1 VIYRNKNVYILY
13 LLILQGEGLK
23 MKKSLLWMVVLVLG
37 ISMVATFTLA
47 GCEKAGA
54 AVEEAVEEVTE
65 AEEEAVTEEEEAVV
79 EEVTGAAEGIV
90 IYAQMGGVAGDPSTL
105 PRQNGAA
112 AAAEQW
118 GCEVVYQFSEWQ
130 PDKMI
135 AQFKEAIAAEPDGII
150 IMGHPG
156 VDAFRTSVEEAEGKG
171 IIVTAN
177 NTPLPE
183 FETTY
188 GGNGFG
194 YAGADLFEGG
204 YVTGQQIIAAG
215 NLQAGDRVL
224 EYGLRAQPERGK
236 SDEGVYQAFLDAG
249 LEVDYIEITSEVDA
263 DASLCIPILTGY
275 LASNPD
281 CKAIGTQHGNV
292 TSTMAEVVTAAGL
305 GPDDIVIGGIDLSPK
320 TVEALQD
327 GYVDLVLDQ
336 VLYLQGYLP
345 VTQIC
350 LTKLYGIPGLHINTA
365 SGVVT
370 SDSITNILDLID
382 EGIR

>member
-1 VIYRNKNVYILY
+1 
-13 LLILQGEGLK
+13 
-23 MKKSLLWMVVLVLG
+23 MKKSLLWIVVLVLS
-37 ISMVATFTLA
+37 ISMVTAFSLS
-47 GCEKAGA
+47 GCKT
-54 AVEEAVEEVTE
+54 EEAATEEAATEEAATEEAATEEAATEEAAEVT
-65 AEEEAVTEEEEAVV
+65 A
-79 EEVTGAAEGIV
+79 EVTAGEGIV
-90 IYAQMGGVAGDPSTL
+90 IYAQMGGSPGDPSTL

-118 GCEVVYQFSEWQ
+118 GCEIVYQFSEWQ
-130 PDKMI
+130 NDKMI
-135 AQFKEAIAAEPDGII
+135 SQFKEALAAEPDGII

-156 VDAFRTSVEEAEGKG
+156 VDAFRTFVEEAEGKG
-171 IIVTAN
+171 IIVTTN

-183 FETTY
+183 LEVTY

-236 SDEGVYQAFLDAG
+236 SDEGVYQAFLDAD
-249 LEVDYIEITSEVDA
+249 LTVDYIEITPEVDA
-263 DASLCIPILTGY
+263 DATLCIPILTGY

-292 TSTMAEVVTAAGL
+292 TSTMGEVVKAAGL

-320 TVEALQD
+320 TVEALQE

-336 VLYLQGYLP
+336 ILYLQGYLP
-345 VTQIC
+345 VTQIM
-350 LTKLYGIPGLHINTA
+350 LTELYGMPGLHINTA

-370 SDSITNILDLID
+370 SESIADILSLID

>member
-1 VIYRNKNVYILY
+1 
-13 LLILQGEGLK
+13 
-23 MKKSLLWMVVLVLG
+23 MKKSLLWIVVLVLS
-37 ISMVATFTLA
+37 ISMVAAFSLY
-47 GCEKAGA
+47 GCKA
-54 AVEEAVEEVTE
+54 EEAVA
-65 AEEEAVTEEEEAVV
+65 AEEEEVAAEEEEVAVV
-79 EEVTGAAEGIV
+79 EEEVVPVEAKLGEGIV
-90 IYAQMGGVAGDPSTL
+90 IYAQMGGSAGDPSTL

-118 GCEVVYQFSEWQ
+118 GCQIIYQFSEWT

-135 AQFKEAIAAEPDGII
+135 SQFKEAIAAEPDGII

-156 VDAFRTSVEEAEGKG
+156 VEAFRTSVEEAEGKG

-183 FETTY
+183 FEVTY

-194 YAGADLFEGG
+194 YAGADLHAGG

-236 SDEGVYQAFLDAG
+236 SDQGVYDAFVDAG
-249 LEVDYIEITSEVDA
+249 LEVDYIEISAEVDA
-263 DASLCIPILTGY
+263 DATLCIPILTGY

-292 TSTMAEVVTAAGL
+292 TSTMAEVLTAAGL

-320 TVEALQD
+320 TVEALQT

-345 VTQIC
+345 VTQVM
-350 LTKLYGIPGLHINTA
+350 LTKLYGIPGLYINTA

-370 SDSITNILDLID
+370 SESIAGILSLID

>member
-1 VIYRNKNVYILY
+1 MR
-13 LLILQGEGLK
+13 
-23 MKKSLLWMVVLVLG
+23 KSLLWIVVLVLS
-37 ISMVATFTLA
+37 ISMVAAFSLY
-47 GCEKAGA
+47 GCKAEEA
-54 AVEEAVEEVTE
+54 AAAKEEAVAPAEEEAVEEAAPV
-65 AEEEAVTEEEEAVV
+65 
-79 EEVTGAAEGIV
+79 EVTAGLGEGIV
-90 IYAQMGGVAGDPSTL
+90 IYAQMGGSAGDPSTL

-118 GCEVVYQFSEWQ
+118 GCEIVYQFSEWQ

-135 AQFKEAIAAEPDGII
+135 SQFKEAVAAEPDGII

-156 VDAFRTSVEEAEGKG
+156 VEAFRASVEEAEGKG

-183 FETTY
+183 FEVTY

-194 YAGADLFEGG
+194 YAGADLHEGG

-236 SDEGVYQAFLDAG
+236 SDQGVYDAFVDAD
-249 LEVDYIEITSEVDA
+249 LEVDYIEISAEVDA
-263 DASLCIPILTGY
+263 DATLCIPILTGY

-292 TSTMAEVVTAAGL
+292 TSTMGEVIKEAGL
-305 GPDDIVIGGIDLSPK
+305 GPDDIVVGGIDLSPK
-320 TVEALQD
+320 TVEALQE

-350 LTKLYGIPGLHINTA
+350 LSKLYGIPGLHINTA

-370 SDSITNILDLID
+370 SESIVNILSLIE

>member
-1 VIYRNKNVYILY
+1 
-13 LLILQGEGLK
+13 
-23 MKKSLLWMVVLVLG
+23 MKKSLLWVVVLVLS
-37 ISMVATFTLA
+37 ISMVAAFSFA
-47 GCEKAGA
+47 GCKA
-54 AVEEAVEEVTE
+54 AVEEAVETP
-65 AEEEAVTEEEEAVV
+65 AEEEAVEEEAVAE
-79 EEVTGAAEGIV
+79 EEVPVEVVAGAAEGIV
-90 IYAQMGGVAGDPSTL
+90 IYAQMGGSAGDPSTL

-118 GCEVVYQFSEWQ
+118 GCEIVYQFSEWQ
-130 PDKMI
+130 CDKMI
-135 AQFKEAIAAEPDGII
+135 SQFKEAVAAEPDGII

-156 VDAFRTSVEEAEGKG
+156 VDAFRASVEEAEGKG
-171 IIVTAN
+171 IILTAN

-183 FETTY
+183 YEVTY

-224 EYGLRAQPERGK
+224 EYGLRAQPERGR

-249 LEVDYIEITSEVDA
+249 MEVDYIEITPEVDA
-263 DASLCIPILTGY
+263 DATLCIPILTGY
-275 LASNPD
+275 LTSNPD

-292 TSTMAEVVTAAGL
+292 TSTMGEVVKAAGL
-305 GPDDIVIGGIDLSPK
+305 GPDDIVVGGIDLSPK
-320 TVEALQD
+320 TVEALQE

-370 SDSITNILDLID
+370 SESIANILTLID

>member
-1 VIYRNKNVYILY
+1 
-13 LLILQGEGLK
+13 
-23 MKKSLLWMVVLVLG
+23 MKKSLLWIVVMVLSV
-37 ISMVATFTLA
+37 SMVAAFSLY
-47 GCEKAGA
+47 GCKAKEA
-54 AVEEAVEEVTE
+54 AA
-65 AEEEAVTEEEEAVV
+65 AEEEAAPAKEAAAAEEEAAP
-79 EEVTGAAEGIV
+79 AAETTAGLGEGIV
-90 IYAQMGGVAGDPSTL
+90 IYAQMGGSAGDPSTL

-118 GCEVVYQFSEWQ
+118 GCQIIYQFSEWT

-135 AQFKEAIAAEPDGII
+135 SQFKEAIAAEPDGII

-156 VDAFRTSVEEAEGKG
+156 VEAFRTSVEEAEGKG

-183 FETTY
+183 FATTY

-194 YAGADLFEGG
+194 YAGADLHAGG

-236 SDEGVYQAFLDAG
+236 SDQGVYDAFVDAG
-249 LEVDYIEITSEVDA
+249 LEVDYIEISAEVDA
-263 DASLCIPILTGY
+263 DATLCIPILTGY

-292 TSTMAEVVTAAGL
+292 TSTMAEVLTAAGL

-320 TVEALQD
+320 TVEALQT

-345 VTQIC
+345 VTQVM
-350 LTKLYGIPGLHINTA
+350 LTKLYGIPGLYINTA

-370 SDSITNILDLID
+370 SESIAGILSLID

>member
-1 VIYRNKNVYILY
+1 
-13 LLILQGEGLK
+13 
-23 MKKSLLWMVVLVLG
+23 
-37 ISMVATFTLA
+37 
-47 GCEKAGA
+47 
-54 AVEEAVEEVTE
+54 
-65 AEEEAVTEEEEAVV
+65 
-79 EEVTGAAEGIV
+79 
-90 IYAQMGGVAGDPSTL
+90 
-105 PRQNGAA
+105 
-112 AAAEQW
+112 
-118 GCEVVYQFSEWQ
+118 
-130 PDKMI
+130 
-135 AQFKEAIAAEPDGII
+135 
-150 IMGHPG
+150 MGHPG
-156 VDAFRTSVEEAEGKG
+156 VDAFRAFVEEAEGKG

-183 FETTY
+183 FEATY

-249 LEVDYIEITSEVDA
+249 LTVDYIEITPEVDA
-263 DASLCIPILTGY
+263 DATLCIPILTGY

-292 TSTMAEVVTAAGL
+292 TSTMGEVVKAAGL

-320 TVEALQD
+320 TVEALQE

-345 VTQIC
+345 VTQIM
-350 LTKLYGIPGLHINTA
+350 LTKLYGMPGLHINTA

-370 SDSITNILDLID
+370 SESIVDILSLID

>member
-1 VIYRNKNVYILY
+1 
-13 LLILQGEGLK
+13 
-23 MKKSLLWMVVLVLG
+23 MKKSLLWIVVLILS
-37 ISMVATFTLA
+37 ISMVAAFSLY
-47 GCEKAGA
+47 GCKEEAVAEEEA
-54 AVEEAVEEVTE
+54 AVEEEAV
-65 AEEEAVTEEEEAVV
+65 AEEEAAVEEEAVA
-79 EEVTGAAEGIV
+79 EVTGAAEGIV
-90 IYAQMGGVAGDPSTL
+90 IYAQMGGSAGDPSTL

-112 AAAEQW
+112 EAAEQW
-118 GCEVVYQFSEWQ
+118 GCEIIYQFSEWQ
-130 PDKMI
+130 SDKMVS
-135 AQFKEAIAAEPDGII
+135 QFKEAVAAEPDGII

-156 VDAFRTSVEEAEGKG
+156 VEAFRTSVEEAEGKG

-183 FETTY
+183 FEVTY

-249 LEVDYIEITSEVDA
+249 MEVDYIEITPEVDA
-263 DASLCIPILTGY
+263 DATLCIPILTGY

-292 TSTMAEVVTAAGL
+292 TSTMGEVVTAAGL
-305 GPDDIVIGGIDLSPK
+305 GADDIVVGGIDLSPK
-320 TVEALQD
+320 TVEALQE

-345 VTQIC
+345 VSQIC
-350 LTKLYGIPGLHINTA
+350 LSKLYGIPGLHINTA

-370 SDSITNILDLID
+370 SESITDILSLID

>member
-1 VIYRNKNVYILY
+1 MR
-13 LLILQGEGLK
+13 
-23 MKKSLLWMVVLVLG
+23 KSLLWIVVLVLS
-37 ISMVATFTLA
+37 ISMIAAFSLYGCKAEEAAAAEEEAVAPA
-47 GCEKAGA
+47 E
-54 AVEEAVEEVTE
+54 EEAVEESAPV
-65 AEEEAVTEEEEAVV
+65 
-79 EEVTGAAEGIV
+79 EVTAGLGEGIV
-90 IYAQMGGVAGDPSTL
+90 IYAQMGGSAGDPSTL

-118 GCEVVYQFSEWQ
+118 GCEIVYQFSEWQ

-135 AQFKEAIAAEPDGII
+135 SQFKEAVAAEPDGII

-156 VDAFRTSVEEAEGKG
+156 VDAFRDSVEEAEGKG

-183 FETTY
+183 FEVTY

-194 YAGADLFEGG
+194 YAGADLHEGG

-236 SDEGVYQAFLDAG
+236 SDQGVYDAFVDAD
-249 LEVDYIEITSEVDA
+249 LEVDYIEISAEVDA
-263 DASLCIPILTGY
+263 DATLCIPILTGY

-292 TSTMAEVVTAAGL
+292 TSTMGEVIKAAGL
-305 GPDDIVIGGIDLSPK
+305 GPDDIVVGGIDLSPK
-320 TVEALQD
+320 TVEALQE

-350 LTKLYGIPGLHINTA
+350 LSKLYGIPGLHINTA

-370 SDSITNILDLID
+370 SESIVNILSLIE